1 MALSRD
7 QKAAQVQEL
16 TEKMSRASSVMLAQ
30 YIGLNVADISELR
43 NQLKTA
49 GGELKVAKKTL
60 LMIAAANAGMP
71 KTLGENMDGPVSLI
85 FSFDDPLSGA
95 QIAFKFGKSHEQ
107 VALIGGLFDGKVLT
121 QKEALE
127 LAQMPGRE
135 ALLGMFMS
143 MVRSPLFQFA
153 SMCNAP
159 LSGFARALNQLAE
172 KGGAIHEA
180 AEEKGAEHA
189 PTSQAEATE
198 EVGAEPSDSPLP
210 TPDSQS

>member
-16 TEKMSRASSVMLAQ
+16 TEKMSRANSVMLAQ
-30 YIGLNVADISELR
+30 YIGLNVAEISELR

-49 GGELKVAKKTL
+49 GAELKVAKKTL
-60 LMIAAANAGMP
+60 LTIAAANAGIP
-71 KTLGENMDGPVSLI
+71 ETLGENMDGPVSLI

-95 QIAFKFGKSHEQ
+95 QIAFKFGKSHAQ
-107 VALIGGLFDGKVLT
+107 VTLIGGLFDGKVLT
-121 QKEALE
+121 QEEALE

-135 ALLGMFMS
+135 ALLATFMS

-172 KGGAIHEA
+172 KGGAIQET
-180 AEEKGAEHA
+180 AEEKSTED
-189 PTSQAEATE
+189 TSTNQTETTE
-198 EVGAEPSDSPLP
+198 EAGEKTPESESPLP
-210 TPDSQS
+210 NPES